1 MCKQCQNCLSL
12 FQCIIISTAKKSKV
26 IFAETR
32 FGDILRFLTRLGK
45 LLSEEEIIYYKIYKR
60 LINLN
65 EQFKYN
71 SMKT

>member
-1 MCKQCQNCLSL
+1 ML
-12 FQCIIISTAKKSKV
+12 FEDA
-26 IFAETR
+26 
-32 FGDILRFLTRLGK
+32 LRFLTRLGK